1 MKTTLEFD
9 NRSEAIT
16 AIKGPDYHSCLWDLD
31 QDLRNKL
38 KHGHKMKDAD
48 EVMEYVRDFIN
59 NNIDLNEVE

>member
-9 NRSEAIT
+9 NRSEAIA
-16 AIKGPDYHSCLWDLD
+16 AIKGIDYHSCLWDLD

-59 NNIDLNEVE
+59 DNVDLNEVE